1 MIKLNTV
8 EIIEIIK
15 KQIPKV
21 MNITPVELNFTDD
34 FGRTSLAA
42 TEHKFTLTNQHYSAK
57 VMDCVLETQ
66 VRPILMCEII
76 YFLKCEFIDGHV
88 DVRLEYEACS
98 EGGREPVASAVIT
111 FDHATQLGVDELADL
126 IDLALHMNDKTWFE
140 ELSSQYVKTIA
151 GASVR

>member
-1 MIKLNTV
+1 MITLNTV

-21 MNITPVELNFTDD
+21 MNIKPVELRFTDD
-34 FGRTSLAA
+34 FGRASL
-42 TEHKFTLTNQHYSAK
+42 TGVGRKFTLTNQHYSAK

-88 DVRLEYEACS
+88 EVQLDYDVCEED
-98 EGGREPVASAVIT
+98 GQGPTASAVIT
-111 FDHATQLGVDELADL
+111 FDHATQLGVEELADL

-140 ELSSQYVKTIA
+140 ELSSQYVKTKA
-151 GASVR
+151 GASIR

>member
-1 MIKLNTV
+1 MITLNTA
-8 EIIEIIK
+8 EIIELLK

-21 MNITPVELNFTDD
+21 MNFTPVELKFTDD

-42 TEHKFTLTNQHYSAK
+42 TDHKFTLTNQHYSAK

-88 DVRLEYEACS
+88 DVQLDYDICS
-98 EGGREPVASAVIT
+98 DGDRGPVASAVIT
-111 FDHATQLGVDELADL
+111 FDHATELGTGELADL
-126 IDLALHMNDKTWFE
+126 IDLALHMNDKVWFQ
-140 ELSSQYVKTIA
+140 ELSKQYVKSKA
-151 GASVR
+151 EASIR